1 MTDFIEIK
9 KAIHTLTKVGCTS
22 ITVDRIKFR
31 QLLCEHEWPMPTD
44 DVKNDWWI
52 RGGTD
57 VIRIFGVDIIEGVD
71 K

>member
-1 MTDFIEIK
+1 MSDFIDIK
-9 KAIHTLTKVGCTS
+9 KAINALKKVGCTS

-31 QLLCEHEWPMPTD
+31 QLLCEYEWPMPTD

-52 RGGTD
+52 HEGTD
-57 VIRIFGVDIIEGVD
+57 AIRIFGVDIIEGVD